1 MPKKDFVHPESY
13 SILIPYSD
21 FIKLVEMASKVDEM
35 EKKYKHMEDM
45 YVSIQEMWREALEK
59 IADIQDLI

>member
-1 MPKKDFVHPESY
+1 MPKKDFVHPETY

-35 EKKYKHMEDM
+35 EKQYKHMEEM
-45 YVSIQEMWREALEK
+45 YTAILGMWREALEK
-59 IADIQDLI
+59 IADIQDLL

>member
-1 MPKKDFVHPESY
+1 MPKKDFVHPETY

-21 FIKLVEMASKVDEM
+21 FIKLVDMASKVDEM

-45 YVSIQEMWREALEK
+45 YVAIQEMWREALEK
-59 IADIQDLI
+59 IADIQDLL